1 MDGVKGVFFSRDVIT
16 VTKVRTRAPPLSH
29 KNDLCTTMPHHH
41 PHPNPLPSRTIAL
54 VNPQTT
60 EGVWNVLKP
69 QLFSKILDF
78 YGGEDPQVM
87 LTRDTAVVSDTTILD
102 DDSEVVAMIKE
113 LMETRVRPAVQDD
126 GGDIFFEGFN
136 EATGI
141 VSVRLAGSCVG
152 CPSSSITLRNGVEN
166 MLQHYIA
173 EVKGIEEVG
182 GEGGDDDEGDQE
194 LKLSYEPHTH
204 T

>member
-1 MDGVKGVFFSRDVIT
+1 
-16 VTKVRTRAPPLSH
+16 
-29 KNDLCTTMPHHH
+29 
-41 PHPNPLPSRTIAL
+41 
-54 VNPQTT
+54 
-60 EGVWNVLKP
+60 
-69 QLFSKILDF
+69 
-78 YGGEDPQVM
+78 M

-182 GEGGDDDEGDQE
+182 GEGGGDDEGDQE

>member
-1 MDGVKGVFFSRDVIT
+1 
-16 VTKVRTRAPPLSH
+16 
-29 KNDLCTTMPHHH
+29 
-41 PHPNPLPSRTIAL
+41 
-54 VNPQTT
+54 
-60 EGVWNVLKP
+60 VWNVLKP

-182 GEGGDDDEGDQE
+182 GEGGGDDEGDQE

>member
-1 MDGVKGVFFSRDVIT
+1 MHRPCAAH
-16 VTKVRTRAPPLSH
+16 APP
-29 KNDLCTTMPHHH
+29 MHH
-41 PHPNPLPSRTIAL
+41 PCTHPLCLTRTTYAPPRTTLTLTLTLIYHRHRQ
-54 VNPQTT
+54 PTQTT

-136 EATGI
+136 ETTGI